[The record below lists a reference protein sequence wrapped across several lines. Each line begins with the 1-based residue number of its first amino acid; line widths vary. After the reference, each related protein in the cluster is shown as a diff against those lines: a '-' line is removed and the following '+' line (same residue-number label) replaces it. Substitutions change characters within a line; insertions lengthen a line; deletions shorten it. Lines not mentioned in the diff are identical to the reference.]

1 MTDQEKMISALARI
15 EAQGRSTHH
24 RLDEYR
30 ADLIRHVKHD
40 DERFERVNG
49 RITKGAVKQGW
60 MIGLGVGA
68 LAVLNWAKDHLTF

>member
-1 MTDQEKMISALARI
+1 MSDQEKMIEALARI

-30 ADLIRHVKHD
+30 ADLIRHVEHD
-40 DERFERVNG
+40 DERFETVNK
-49 RITKGAVKQGW
+49 RITSGAVKQGW

-68 LAVLNWAKDHLTF
+68 IAVLGWVKDHLTF

>member
-1 MTDQEKMISALARI
+1 MTDLQEMAASLARI

-30 ADLIRHVKHD
+30 ADLKAHVAHD
-40 DERFERVNG
+40 DTRFDKVNE

-60 MIGLGVGA
+60 MVGIGVGA
-68 LAVLNWAKDHLTF
+68 IAVVSFLRDHLTG

>member
-1 MTDQEKMISALARI
+1 MTELQEMAASLARI

-30 ADLIRHVKHD
+30 EDLIRHIGKD
-40 DERFERVNG
+40 DARFEKVDE

-60 MIGLGVGA
+60 LIGVGVGGIA
-68 LAVLNWAKDHLTF
+68 LLTWVKDHLTF

>member
-1 MTDQEKMISALARI
+1 MTDQEQMIAALARI

-30 ADLIRHVKHD
+30 ADLIRHVEHD
-40 DERFERVNG
+40 DERFEKIDA

-68 LAVLNWAKDHLTF
+68 MVVLNWAKDHLTF

>member
-1 MTDQEKMISALARI
+1 MTDLQEMAASLARI

-30 ADLIRHVKHD
+30 ADLKAHIVHD
-40 DERFERVNG
+40 DTRFEKVNE

-60 MIGLGVGA
+60 IVGLGVGA
-68 LAVLNWAKDHLTF
+68 ITVFGWMKDHLTF